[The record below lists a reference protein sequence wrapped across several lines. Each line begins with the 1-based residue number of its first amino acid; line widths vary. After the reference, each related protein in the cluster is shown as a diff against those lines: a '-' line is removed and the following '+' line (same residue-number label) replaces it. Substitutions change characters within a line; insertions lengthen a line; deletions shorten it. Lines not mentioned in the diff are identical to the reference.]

1 RPPFGDYHPNRFLR
15 PRPSAFV
22 RGNGIRVPWGVLAA
36 FLALMAVSVGTVAL
50 NEPRP
55 LASPNGA
62 LVVTFDIQVDPGAA
76 DYVERAAQAALASN
90 RDLFIVMNTP
100 GGLRGNMQQIV
111 TSIVKVQDESQGRL
125 AVYTFVPPGALAA
138 SAGSYIALASNAV
151 YMGSGSIIGPSTP
164 YIIGGD
170 PLEQQHVQNAMVAY
184 IRSLAERHGYNVAAA
199 VSMAENNT
207 AYSATQAAS
216 LGLVTGMRETL
227 DAFLAAVGLGGS
239 LVPGFDEP
247 IYDRFL
253 SFLSDPTVDGLFILV
268 GIIAL
273 VLDLFHRTL
282 FLSVAAAIFIAL
294 GFLGA
299 QIIGASIVGLLIL
312 IIAAAL
318 VILEVKAGH
327 GLFAVSGIALGLAGT
342 YLLAYNVQYSPA
354 PYGVEQYLL
363 LGGTGALL
371 VVGFL
376 YLTRIRHAL
385 MAQPK
390 LIDPGKIVNMTGRA
404 TTDLVPGK
412 DGVANVGAEEW
423 TAQSDQFIPKGSL
436 ILVTGYG
443 DGKIQ
448 VTIAPAPASTSTGS
462 NEPSAAPPA
471 SP

>member
-1 RPPFGDYHPNRFLR
+1 M
-15 PRPSAFV
+15 

-36 FLALMAVSVGTVAL
+36 LLALMAVSVGTVAL

-62 LVVTFDIQVDPGAA
+62 LLVTFDIQVDPGAA

-90 RDLFIVMNTP
+90 RDLVIVMNTP
-100 GGLRGNMQQIV
+100 GGLLGNMQQIV

-227 DAFLAAVGLGGS
+227 DAFLASVGLSGS
-239 LVPGFDEP
+239 PVPGFDEP

-268 GIIAL
+268 GVIAL

-385 MAQPK
+385 LAQPK
-390 LIDPGKIVNMTGRA
+390 LIDPSRIVNMTGRA
-404 TTDLVPGK
+404 ATDLVPGK
-412 DGVANVGAEEW
+412 DGVANVGAEDF
-423 TAQSDQFIPKGSL
+423 TAQSDEFIAKGSL
-436 ILVTGYG
+436 IRVTGYQ
-443 DGKIQ
+443 DGK
-448 VTIAPAPASTSTGS
+448 VRVATVSASPPEPAKSGDPST
-462 NEPSAAPPA
+462 APP
-471 SP
+471 STP